1 MNSGHDNY
9 DAGEE
14 AIDGLDGS
22 RYCEDCRWL
31 LEAVR
36 DLEQQRCDAIEQRS
50 QKLGF
55 RSKLSDEFVR
65 REELFLSKMRALES
79 RRNAALDVL
88 AKHRQLDHRQTHS
101 LDPSRAIGW

>member
-1 MNSGHDNY
+1 MNSGHDNC

-22 RYCEDCRWL
+22 RYCKDCKWL

-36 DLEQQRCDAIEQRS
+36 DLEQQRCEAIEKRS
-50 QKLGF
+50 QKVGLL
-55 RSKLSDEFVR
+55 SKFSDEFVR
-65 REELFLSKMRALES
+65 LEELFLSKMKAIEQ

-88 AKHRQLDHRQTHS
+88 AKHRQLDHRQTCS
-101 LDPSRAIGW
+101 LDPSSTIS

>member
-1 MNSGHDNY
+1 MNFGHDDY

-22 RYCEDCRWL
+22 RYCEDCKWL

-36 DLEQQRCDAIEQRS
+36 DLEQQRCAAIEKRS
-50 QKLGF
+50 RTVGLL
-55 RSKLSDEFVR
+55 SKFSDEFVR
-65 REELFLSKMRALES
+65 REDLFLSKMRTIEH

-88 AKHRQLDHRQTHS
+88 AKHRQLDHRQTHPS
-101 LDPSRAIGW
+101 DPSRAIGW